1 MQHLVFVRFFPKEGA
16 AGDVKALLETMVVNS
31 RTEPGCVIYDL
42 YEAHD
47 IEGQGGVFCLVERY
61 KDDEALLAHRATDY
75 YKVYRAAIVDLIDRP
90 IEVNILHPID
100 SRSDPA

>member
-1 MQHLVFVRFFPKEGA
+1 MQHLVFVRFFPKKEA
-16 AGDVKALLETMVVNS
+16 VGDVKALLENMVVNS
-31 RTEPGCVIYDL
+31 RTEPGCAIYDL

-61 KDDEALLAHRATDY
+61 MDDEALLAHRATDY
-75 YKVYRAAIVDLIDRP
+75 YKDYRAAIVDLIDRP

-100 SRSDPA
+100 SRSEPA